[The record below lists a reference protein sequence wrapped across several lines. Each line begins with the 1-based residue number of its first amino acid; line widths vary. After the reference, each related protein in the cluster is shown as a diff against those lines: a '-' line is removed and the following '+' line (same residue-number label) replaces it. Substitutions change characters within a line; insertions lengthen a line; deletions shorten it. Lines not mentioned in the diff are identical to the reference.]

1 MDDVRLQRLL
11 RGAHRRGSDEP
22 CPQTSARDRE
32 ASRVPKMY
40 PRRTRVLRGQATRNA
55 YLQVFRRSPLTD
67 SNRRP
72 RGVRKLCPAAE
83 IRSFAGDD
91 RVSHLRAGR
100 TRRASAQRVSRSV
113 SVFSRSTAE
122 PGVRRDET
130 PQCPPRSSVAR
141 RGLGFKVSSSAPWRA
156 GCKKRRRRLERDLWG
171 CANSVLPA
179 NSAFRPVAPSLC
191 TPRGFKMSVRFLSEA
206 SYRVATITCTLAAE
220 PASGL
225 VVCQGRGAAPASSRY
240 GERLL
245 TDPDDRLCNPLLGE
259 PAANAGEELGDL
271 RRRRRA
277 LVVEIPATVAPL
289 ADSAAVAPQSLGE

>member
-141 RGLGFKVSSSAPWRA
+141 RGLGFKVSSSAPCRA
-156 GCKKRRRRLERDLWG
+156 GCKKRRRRPEKGPVGVRKFGLACKFRVSSRRAEFVHPTGFADPALLTRDARLRQSSQG
-171 CANSVLPA
+171 RSRVVT
-179 NSAFRPVAPSLC
+179 SR
-191 TPRGFKMSVRFLSEA
+191 
-206 SYRVATITCTLAAE
+206 RVA

-225 VVCQGRGAAPASSRY
+225 IRRAGRMIFPCKIPWGSETQSALCGWVGSQLAHSIPPAARDRNGLASS
-240 GERLL
+240 
-245 TDPDDRLCNPLLGE
+245 
-259 PAANAGEELGDL
+259 
-271 RRRRRA
+271 
-277 LVVEIPATVAPL
+277 
-289 ADSAAVAPQSLGE
+289 